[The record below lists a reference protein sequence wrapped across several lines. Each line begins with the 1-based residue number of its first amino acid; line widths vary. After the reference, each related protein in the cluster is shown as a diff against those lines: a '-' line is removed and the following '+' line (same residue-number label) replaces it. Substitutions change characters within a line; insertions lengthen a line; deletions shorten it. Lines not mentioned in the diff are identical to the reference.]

1 MPEDQT
7 EASEGKEQKSA
18 PRSTAEEA
26 FRGAAQEL
34 PPIFKA
40 FGETTSRVVSQ
51 AARILEEE
59 IAAGIVAAR
68 QLEDKFINTDEIRSA
83 KPDELLTR
91 FRRDAHEVLDIV
103 VDIVGASARG
113 AGRMASRVISIR
125 GNGRTT
131 SGTSSSSA
139 SSSTPVLTMA
149 QPVKAGE
156 TGELSLVVENDGI
169 TAADPFELRPT
180 DLISAT
186 GDRVPASAIEFDP
199 KVVSVAPH
207 QSQKVVVR
215 ITPPAGTPAGTYS
228 GLIQSNRPDQMRA
241 VLTLTVA

>member
-1 MPEDQT
+1 MPEQQA
-7 EASEGKEQKSA
+7 EAKEQKSA

-26 FRGAAQEL
+26 FRGAAAEL

-40 FGETTSRVVSQ
+40 FGETTSRVVQQ

-68 QLEDKFINTDEIRSA
+68 QLEDKFINTDEIRSG
-83 KPDELLTR
+83 KPEELLTR

-113 AGRMASRVISIR
+113 AGRMAQRVISIR

-131 SGTSSSSA
+131 SETSSSS
-139 SSSTPVLTMA
+139 SSSSGTPVLTMS
-149 QPVKAGE
+149 QPIKAGE

-186 GDRVPASAIEFDP
+186 GDRLPASAIEFDP
-199 KVVSVAPH
+199 KVVSVLPH

-241 VLTLTVA
+241 VLTLTVV

>member
-1 MPEDQT
+1 MPEEQAET
-7 EASEGKEQKSA
+7 KEHKSPPKQSA
-18 PRSTAEEA
+18 QES
-26 FRGAAQEL
+26 FRGAAAEL

-40 FGETTSRVVSQ
+40 FGETTSRVVQQ
-51 AARILEEE
+51 AASILEEE

-68 QLEDKFINTDEIRSA
+68 QLEEKFINTDEIRSGR
-83 KPDELLTR
+83 PEEILQR

-113 AGRMASRVISIR
+113 AGKMAQRVISIR

-131 SGTSSSSA
+131 SDSSSSSSSSA
-139 SSSTPVLTMA
+139 TPVLTMS

-156 TGELSLVVENDGI
+156 TGELSLVVENDGT

-180 DLISAT
+180 DLISAS
-186 GDRVPASAIEFDP
+186 GDRLPAHAIEFDP
-199 KVVSVAPH
+199 KVVSVQPH
-207 QSQKVVVR
+207 QNQRVVVR

-241 VLTLTVA
+241 VLTLTVV